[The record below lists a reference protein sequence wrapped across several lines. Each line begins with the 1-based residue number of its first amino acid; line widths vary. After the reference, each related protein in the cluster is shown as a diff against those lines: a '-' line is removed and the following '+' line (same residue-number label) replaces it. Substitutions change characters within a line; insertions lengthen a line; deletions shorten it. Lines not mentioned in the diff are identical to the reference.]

1 MEKISKHVSYK
12 EGVKSNTAMR
22 LNIDNSPGKYQLG
35 NMNAVALNIFE
46 PLREWV
52 GGPIKITS
60 MFRSEELNKALG
72 GASSSQH
79 CKGMAMDI
87 DDVYG
92 HKTNAEMFN
101 WICSHCNFDQIIWE
115 FGDDKNPAW
124 VHISYQS
131 VEKNRNRKLLA
142 EKEFG
147 KTVYKIIK

>member
-1 MEKISKHVSYK
+1 
-12 EGVKSNTAMR
+12 
-22 LNIDNSPGKYQLG
+22 
-35 NMNAVALNIFE
+35 
-46 PLREWV
+46 
-52 GGPIKITS
+52 
-60 MFRSEELNKALG
+60 MFRSEELNKAIG

-79 CKGMAMDI
+79 CKGLAMDL

-92 HKTNAEMFN
+92 HKTNAEMYE

-124 VHISYQS
+124 IHVSYIS

-147 KTVYKIIK
+147 HTVYKIIK

>member
-1 MEKISKHVSYK
+1 MKISDHITFA
-12 EGVKSNTAMR
+12 EATHSNTAKR
-22 LNIDNSPGKYQLG
+22 CGIDNIPNEEQTN
-35 NMNAVALNIFE
+35 NMKMLAEKIFE
-46 PLREWV
+46 PLRLWV

-72 GASSSQH
+72 GAS
-79 CKGMAMDI
+79 

-92 HKTNAEMFN
+92 HKTNAEMFD

-115 FGDDKNPAW
+115 FGNDKNPAW
-124 VHISYQS
+124 VHVSYIS

>member
-1 MEKISKHVSYK
+1 MSLTNF
-12 EGVKSNTAMR
+12 SN
-22 LNIDNSPGKYQLG
+22 
-35 NMNAVALNIFE
+35 FE
-46 PLREWV
+46 E
-52 GGPIKITS
+52 KITS

-124 VHISYQS
+124 VHVSYQS

>member
-1 MEKISKHVSYK
+1 MISKHVSYR
-12 EGVKSNTAMR
+12 EGTYSATATRKDLDNIPNEDQLENMR
-22 LNIDNSPGKYQLG
+22 EIAENL
-35 NMNAVALNIFE
+35 FE
-46 PLREWV
+46 PLRRWV
-52 GGPIKITS
+52 GGPIKINS
-60 MFRSEELNKALG
+60 MFRSEELNKAIG

-79 CKGMAMDI
+79 CKGLAMDL

-92 HKTNAEMFN
+92 HKTNAEMHE
-101 WICSHCNFDQIIWE
+101 WICSHCNFDQIICE

-124 VHISYQS
+124 IHVSYIS

>member
-1 MEKISKHVSYK
+1 
-12 EGVKSNTAMR
+12 
-22 LNIDNSPGKYQLG
+22 
-35 NMNAVALNIFE
+35 
-46 PLREWV
+46 
-52 GGPIKITS
+52 

-92 HKTNAEMFN
+92 HKTNAEMFD

-115 FGDDKNPAW
+115 FGDDKKSCLGACKLSKRRKK
-124 VHISYQS
+124 I
-131 VEKNRNRKLLA
+131 ETEKLLA

>member
-1 MEKISKHVSYK
+1 MKISEHITLA
-12 EGVKSNTAMR
+12 EAIHSNTAKR
-22 LNIDNSPGKYQLG
+22 FSIKNIPNEEQTN
-35 NMNAVALNIFE
+35 NMKMLAEKIFE
-46 PLREWV
+46 PLRLWV
-52 GGPIKITS
+52 GGPIKIKS
-60 MFRSEELNKALG
+60 MFRSEELNKAIG
-72 GASSSQH
+72 GSSSSQH

-92 HKTNAEMFN
+92 HKTNAEMYE

-124 VHISYQS
+124 VHVSYQS
-131 VEKNRNRKLLA
+131 VDKNRNRKLLA